1 MLQGADHHHRARTAF
16 LVLIASAFAVLTVAA
31 IGAQSAPAQALG
43 SEFCQEYPNAPG
55 CQDTGPTDNEGGA
68 DPGDDATPSAAG
80 PSADEGSTGGSLPF
94 TGYPLTALIL
104 LLLILLLVGLALRA
118 YLAVRDRVAGD
129 RPAGH

>member
-1 MLQGADHHHRARTAF
+1 MLQGVVDKRARTWI
-16 LVLIASAFAVLTVAA
+16 LVALGSALGALLIGGL
-31 IGAQSAPAQALG
+31 GAQTASGQTLG
-43 SEFCQEYPNAPG
+43 SEFCEEYPNAPG
-55 CQDTGPTDNEGGA
+55 CDTGPTDNSGGN
-68 DPGDDATPSAAG
+68 PGDDGTTDAAG
-80 PSADEGSTGGSLPF
+80 PTADAGAADGGSLPF